1 MLDNDINETE
11 YVLLL
16 SMYYK
21 NIDED
26 IPTLIKRYAEKW
38 GIINETGKPQ
48 MFPDDIK
55 ERLVN
60 KNLLHF
66 TGKYELT
73 NKFLDLFVNE
83 LIAGNELIDNYP
95 VFIIINNVKIP
106 LKTSN
111 RIELRNKYRDWETDR
126 KSVV

>member
-111 RIELRNKYRDWETDR
+111 RIEL
-126 KSVV
+126 S